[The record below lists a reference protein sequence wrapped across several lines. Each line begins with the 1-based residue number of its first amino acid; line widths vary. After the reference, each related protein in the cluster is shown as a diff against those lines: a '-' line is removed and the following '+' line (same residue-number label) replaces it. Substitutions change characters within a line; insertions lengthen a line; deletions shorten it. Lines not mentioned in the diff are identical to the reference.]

1 MKTNAIKITVVFC
14 CKIILLFCCCFA
26 ELFGCWLHTQT
37 VNDSLTRYW
46 FFFELITLQLFV
58 ESAWIQE
65 KEDTTSSRY
74 PKSLWNTMSR
84 QYVLMYPP
92 LPNQYEIIRNKHH
105 IELLPSN
112 SIIIIKVAYLIS
124 NIWIYVKI
132 LTMFFRYAFTG
143 RTRSRLTRFI
153 NFITFAGIMVFW
165 VGSYD

>member
-92 LPNQYEIIRNKHH
+92 LPNQYEIIRYKHH

-112 SIIIIKVAYLIS
+112 SIIKIFNIQYMNLRKKYLPCFS
-124 NIWIYVKI
+124 VMHLPDAQGLGWLVSSI
-132 LTMFFRYAFTG
+132 LSHSQESWYFE
-143 RTRSRLTRFI
+143 
-153 NFITFAGIMVFW
+153 
-165 VGSYD
+165 